1 MFRRHNHTDNPSPIA
16 SANPNSST
24 ISHSSAADVDAFS
37 PSGTMSDDDH
47 IAPPFS
53 NNNSPSQSQS
63 PSPSRSPPPCTD
75 NKLLALPPPPTLT
88 PASVSAR
95 TPVFPARE
103 DCWSEAATHTLIEA
117 WGSRYVELNRGNLRH
132 QHWEEVADAV
142 NALHG
147 HTKKQY
153 RTDIQCKNRIDTLKK
168 KYKIERTKVSQYPG
182 RYISTW
188 PFFSSLNVLIGVT
201 VKVPPP
207 AAAAATLPPQRRTTP
222 TPVTSPLQWRPPPP
236 ETSPLQWRTP
246 PPEMPPLQW
255 RTPPVLPPTLL
266 GIPVCPRSKRPA
278 AAMDYTVS
286 RRNFSAM
293 AAAAAAASDDSDDE
307 KEESET
313 SSVAASAMAIAAC
326 RSKKKRSGGLVEGYK
341 MLAESIGRFSEIYER
356 VEKAKQRQM
365 VELEKQRMQFAK
377 DLEIQ
382 RMKLIMESQVHLEK
396 LKRSKTQF
404 RR

>member
-1 MFRRHNHTDNPSPIA
+1 M
-16 SANPNSST
+16 
-24 ISHSSAADVDAFS
+24 
-37 PSGTMSDDDH
+37 
-47 IAPPFS
+47 
-53 NNNSPSQSQS
+53 
-63 PSPSRSPPPCTD
+63 
-75 NKLLALPPPPTLT
+75 
-88 PASVSAR
+88 
-95 TPVFPARE
+95 
-103 DCWSEAATHTLIEA
+103 IEA
-117 WGSRYVELNRGNLRH
+117 WGSRYLELNRGNLRH

-168 KYKIERTKVSQYPG
+168 KFKIERAKVSQSPG
-182 RYISTW
+182 RYVSAW
-188 PFFSSLNVLIGVT
+188 PFFNSLNALIGVG
-201 VKVPPP
+201 VKVPP
-207 AAAAATLPPQRRTTP
+207 AAATVPPQRRTPP
-222 TPVTSPLQWRPPPP
+222 TPVTSPLQWRAPPR
-236 ETSPLQWRTP
+236 EL
-246 PPEMPPLQW
+246 PPLQW
-255 RTPPVLPPTLL
+255 RTPPQLPSPLL
-266 GIPVCPRSKRPA
+266 SIPVGPRSKRPA

-293 AAAAAAASDDSDDE
+293 AAAAAAASDDSDEE
-307 KEESET
+307 KESET

-326 RSKKKRSGGLVEGYK
+326 RSKRKRSGGLVEGYK
-341 MLAESIGRFSEIYER
+341 MLAESIGKFSEIYER